1 MARELV
7 SSLCMLQVLGNGKL
21 LEFDAP
27 DVLLSDSESEFSTL
41 VKQTGVAEAEHI
53 RALAKLA

>member
-1 MARELV
+1 
-7 SSLCMLQVLGNGKL
+7 MLQVLGNGKL